1 MDNNIPVRLKKEPLL
16 EAVWES
22 RFSLTKSSI
31 GDLLPGMLFKAL
43 PGKYG
48 NIVRLPVA
56 DIVAPIVENDKESSI
71 YTRDKAGKR

>member
-43 PGKYG
+43 PGKY
-48 NIVRLPVA
+48 
-56 DIVAPIVENDKESSI
+56 
-71 YTRDKAGKR
+71 